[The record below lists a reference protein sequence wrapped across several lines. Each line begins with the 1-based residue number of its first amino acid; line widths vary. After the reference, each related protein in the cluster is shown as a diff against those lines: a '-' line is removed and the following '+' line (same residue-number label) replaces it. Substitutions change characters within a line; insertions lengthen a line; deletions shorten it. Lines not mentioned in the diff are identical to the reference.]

1 MTKKTCLLILL
12 AAMLSLL
19 TSGCIAV
26 EQEIFLAADGSGEM
40 VMHISLPDIPDAIMK
55 NSPAAGTGQ
64 PDPKAILEELKKK
77 FSSNLPPTVQL
88 KEAKEV
94 KRNGA
99 FGYYIVLHFKQLSDL
114 ESAMDSFSKEGLAE
128 QGSGEAKKKDESYW
142 KVFQEKK
149 GDLTTITQRLFVDMS
164 GMFGKDAPAGDK
176 EKNVEPVEP
185 PPPPAPKAE
194 PKPPAKRVAK
204 RGGRTTQP
212 AAPVEKE
219 EDFPAPPMAEDM
231 FKGLMED
238 DAMKMIFSSIFK
250 FRFIVHAP
258 KDFTETN
265 ADIVLNGKTAI
276 WNASFGAF
284 IGEKDSKEKKILEM
298 KVVY

>member
-204 RGGRTTQP
+204 RGGRATKP